1 MSYFLRRELAIKNVF
16 FIRIKN
22 KFIELEANWATRTW
36 RARAQKENSSG
47 ATLLFSLLSSLPFF
61 RLPSSHLS
69 LSQKKKNQDSDES
82 TRASIRRTHKWRGRR
97 QQQQLQESKFME
109 KLAEEPLL
117 STLQQE
123 IWSEDPLKRSG
134 LSSFSYLTPCR
145 PTQHPRKSWSFFF
158 LKFSRENPSFL
169 VRKSSF
175 FLIWV
180 VALLVG
186 FVVGG
191 VHNTAFHGGDRLP
204 ETGGQGEEC
213 VRHGKSEDGDGGRA
227 RVERLINRRWT
238 HRSFAKGLLCDVA
251 DGSW

>member
-1 MSYFLRRELAIKNVF
+1 M
-16 FIRIKN
+16 
-22 KFIELEANWATRTW
+22 EANWATRTW

-61 RLPSSHLS
+61 RLLSSHLS

-123 IWSEDPLKRSG
+123 IWSEDPHKRSG

-145 PTQHPRKSWSFFF
+145 PTQHPRKSWSFFLF
-158 LKFSRENPSFL
+158 FFFFKKISPEKIRYFWWENLLFSWF
-169 VRKSSF
+169 
-175 FLIWV
+175 
-180 VALLVG
+180 
-186 FVVGG
+186 
-191 VHNTAFHGGDRLP
+191 
-204 ETGGQGEEC
+204 
-213 VRHGKSEDGDGGRA
+213 
-227 RVERLINRRWT
+227 
-238 HRSFAKGLLCDVA
+238 GLWHC
-251 DGSW
+251 W